1 MTTRALQTAIG
12 EVAVT
17 ERGTGEPVVFVHGN
31 LSDADVW
38 QEQLRLLP
46 AGCRGVALDLRGYG
60 RSPARPV
67 DATRGVDDYVDDLEA
82 AVDAL
87 LLPPA
92 HLVGHSLGAGAVLG
106 YARRHPDRARSLA
119 LVAPMSPFGFG
130 GSGPDGTPTTP
141 DGAGSG
147 GGAANRD
154 FVRLLKEGD
163 RGDRDPASPR
173 NVIRSLFFPSPEA
186 VRDEDAILES
196 MLRAV
201 VGDDHYPGDT
211 VASEHW
217 PGVAPGTRGV
227 LNAIS
232 PVHLD
237 LSGVADEGPLV
248 PVLHARGA
256 HDVVISDASL
266 LDFGNLGKLGAVPGW
281 PGREVAPP
289 QPLVAQLRAAL
300 GRLAARG
307 AHVREEVF
315 ADAGHFLFTQEPQR
329 FAEVLAAHLA
339 RAA

>member
-1 MTTRALQTAIG
+1 MTVRALQTAIG

-17 ERGTGEPVVFVHGN
+17 ERGTGETVVFVHGN

-46 AGCRGVALDLRGYG
+46 DGFRGVALDLRGYG

-67 DATRGVDDYVDDLEA
+67 DATRGVDDFVDDVEA
-82 AVDAL
+82 TVEAL

-92 HLVGHSLGAGAVLG
+92 HLVGHSLGAGVVLG
-106 YARRHPDRARSLA
+106 YALRHPDRVRSLA

-130 GSGPDGTPTTP
+130 ASGPDGTPTTP

-147 GGAANRD
+147 GGAANPD
-154 FVRLLKEGD
+154 FVRLLSEGD

-173 NVIRSLFFPSPEA
+173 NVIRTLFFPSPEA

-201 VGDDHYPGDT
+201 VDDDHYPGDQ
-211 VASEHW
+211 VATGRW

-237 LSGVADEGPLV
+237 LSPVADDGPVV

-281 PGREVAPP
+281 PGEELAPP
-289 QPLVAQLRAAL
+289 QPMVAQLRAVL
-300 GRLAARG
+300 ERLKARG
-307 AHVREEVF
+307 ARVHEEVF
-315 ADAGHFLFTQEPQR
+315 DDAGHFLFTQEPKR
-329 FAEVLAAHLA
+329 FAEVLARHLA
-339 RAA
+339 EAS